1 MNEHD
6 TQPYEELRAP
16 VKGGGYMDSMAVR
29 RKYLEMKSDAHQR
42 KVQLFK
48 KEALSIQGQPCHCL
62 QF

>member
-1 MNEHD
+1 
-6 TQPYEELRAP
+6 
-16 VKGGGYMDSMAVR
+16 MDSMAVR